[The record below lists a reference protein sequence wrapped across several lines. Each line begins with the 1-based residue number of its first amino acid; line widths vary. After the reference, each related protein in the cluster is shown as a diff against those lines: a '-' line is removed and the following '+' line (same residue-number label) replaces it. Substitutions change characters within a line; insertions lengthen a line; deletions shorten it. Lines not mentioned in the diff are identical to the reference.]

1 LLHLNGLKTRGRQMK
16 KLIVLMIAAITL
28 ILSCAQNQNLTEEE
42 KEKYHRAWQNYQRMQ
57 KP

>member
-1 LLHLNGLKTRGRQMK
+1 MK
-16 KLIVLMIAAITL
+16 KLIALLIAGITL

-42 KEKYHRAWQNYQRMQ
+42 KEKYRRAWQNYQRMQ